1 LLHQFPSSVTAGL
14 SIKAEVHVDAYPAP
28 EWTLTAIIRGPS
40 SIDLEAAPLGS
51 GHLFA
56 ETAAV
61 TSGWDAGTYAVS
73 VRAVSG
79 EDVHEVEAGQLTIAA
94 DLVSV
99 HAGFEARGHA
109 QRVLASIEAVIEGRA
124 TKDQES
130 YAINGRSLVRT
141 SIADLMLLRDRYKR
155 EIARESPNGK
165 RRRLTGRQVKVR
177 FGR

>member
-1 LLHQFPSSVTAGL
+1 M
-14 SIKAEVHVDAYPAP
+14 
-28 EWTLTAIIRGPS
+28 
-40 SIDLEAAPLGS
+40 
-51 GHLFA
+51 
-56 ETAAV
+56 
-61 TSGWDAGTYAVS
+61 
-73 VRAVSG
+73 
-79 EDVHEVEAGQLTIAA
+79 HEVEAGQLTIAA

-99 HAGFEARGHA
+99 DAGFEARGHA

-141 SIADLMLLRDRYKR
+141 SIADLLLLRDRYKR
-155 EIARESPNGK
+155 EIARESPSGK